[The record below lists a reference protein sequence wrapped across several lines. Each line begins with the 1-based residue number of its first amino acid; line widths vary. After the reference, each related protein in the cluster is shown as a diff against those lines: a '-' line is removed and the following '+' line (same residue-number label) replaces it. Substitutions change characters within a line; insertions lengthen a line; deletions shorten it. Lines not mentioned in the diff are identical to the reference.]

1 MLSCKCKYVKIYSM
15 NKGDRDNLIIVLIV
29 LVVCTI
35 SLVAMAVSVWRL
47 IGPSVVQFTDV
58 LGLSVKISNLDY
70 NFNLPEVR
78 VVETVST
85 SSEASKSVESSS
97 TASSSSSEPSF
108 DYNFQIPEP
117 TVTTAAS
124 LEPYGFED
132 AILTDA
138 EMAGYGSGEV
148 AYTELRITIPK
159 ISVDSPIVQGLGGEG
174 LKQGFW
180 VYPSSQIGEGE
191 VILLC
196 HRRYFGPND
205 PRSCWYIDQVSTGDE
220 IFVNKGSETLKYS
233 VVGTHSYPAN
243 DSTIYT
249 VSEDNYIKIVT
260 CHPLG
265 SSTERFVVLAKLVN

>member
-1 MLSCKCKYVKIYSM
+1 M

>member
-1 MLSCKCKYVKIYSM
+1 
-15 NKGDRDNLIIVLIV
+15 
-29 LVVCTI
+29 
-35 SLVAMAVSVWRL
+35 MAVSVWRL

-174 LKQGFW
+174 LKQGSG
-180 VYPSSQIGEGE
+180 YIHP
-191 VILLC
+191 
-196 HRRYFGPND
+196 
-205 PRSCWYIDQVSTGDE
+205 PR
-220 IFVNKGSETLKYS
+220 
-233 VVGTHSYPAN
+233 
-243 DSTIYT
+243 
-249 VSEDNYIKIVT
+249 
-260 CHPLG
+260 
-265 SSTERFVVLAKLVN
+265 